1 MILHSC
7 VNRCMPA
14 LVKVKFCSCVV
25 ATHSIHI
32 KSVDVHL
39 KNIALKTQRKVSNKN
54 LHIEHDSRIMGL
66 RVCEGVLS
74 CYCHVLMMWCWVSH
88 GTTWRRNRHFQIK
101 IIRIC
106 IWTWWLSVLQEC
118 SVSLMLLS
126 CENRE
131 ALLHSLKMDWKWQVA
146 LE

>member
-14 LVKVKFCSCVV
+14 LVKVKVCSCVV
-25 ATHSIHI
+25 ATQHPHKVSGCTF
-32 KSVDVHL
+32 KEYCFEDP
-39 KNIALKTQRKVSNKN
+39 KKVSNKN
-54 LHIEHDSRIMGL
+54 LPTENDSRIMGL